1 MNIEHLIISDGF
13 DAMQTPKKTI
23 VLRWPRHAP
32 QQSQL
37 HFFAPQPQPQLPLAH
52 GLAPH
57 PDHQQRRQLQQWE
70 FLQHQSRC
78 CPVKTWIQVSETALT
93 KTTSGHQHQHQH
105 THTQL
110 FLVTCH
116 LVTSLVSTYS
126 MDGWPQHSP
135 QQSQLPS
142 LAPQPHPQEQE
153 PRELLEHQ
161 SRCS

>member
-1 MNIEHLIISDGF
+1 
-13 DAMQTPKKTI
+13 MQTPKKTI

-105 THTQL
+105 THTVVPGHLSPGNLISVYIQHGWMASASTSAVSAAFFGSSASSAGAGAAGTSGASEPL
-110 FLVTCH
+110 LLTCQD
-116 LVTSLVSTYS
+116 L
-126 MDGWPQHSP
+126 G
-135 QQSQLPS
+135 
-142 LAPQPHPQEQE
+142 
-153 PRELLEHQ
+153 
-161 SRCS
+161 SRL